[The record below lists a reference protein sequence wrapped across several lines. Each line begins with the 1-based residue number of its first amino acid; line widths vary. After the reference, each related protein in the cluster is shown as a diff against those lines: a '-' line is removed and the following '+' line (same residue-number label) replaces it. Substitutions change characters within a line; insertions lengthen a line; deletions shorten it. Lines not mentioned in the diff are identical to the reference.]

1 MDGIRIQTNKR
12 LVVIQPSRVECS
24 GGRAFIAVEAV
35 EAVET
40 VEAVEAVEDAV
51 FELPFCVL
59 FLLAKSRIETIFACA
74 DFQRLLAAV
83 VESVEGGEVA
93 EIAEFVAVVETT
105 GAEIVRRNGFRPG
118 HQGDAFNFL
127 PQDNILQ
134 RGTQANQY
142 K

>member
-24 GGRAFIAVEAV
+24 GGRAFIA
-35 EAVET
+35 

>member
-35 EAVET
+35 EAVE
-40 VEAVEAVEDAV
+40 DAV

-74 DFQRLLAAV
+74 YFQRLLAAV
-83 VESVEGGEVA
+83 VEDVEGGEVA

>member
-24 GGRAFIAVEAV
+24 GGRAFIA
-35 EAVET
+35 

-74 DFQRLLAAV
+74 DFQRLLTAV
-83 VESVEGGEVA
+83 VEGVESVEGEEVA